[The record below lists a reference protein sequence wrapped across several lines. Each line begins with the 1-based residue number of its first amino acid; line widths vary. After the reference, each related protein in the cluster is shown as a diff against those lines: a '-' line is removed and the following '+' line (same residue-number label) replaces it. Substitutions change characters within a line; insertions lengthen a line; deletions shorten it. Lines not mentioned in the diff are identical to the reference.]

1 MATATETARRE
12 AQRNR
17 LLLKCENINTSD
29 AISSTFK
36 QAAVNALMQNEVG
49 LEASA
54 GEIEEEMR
62 SMLPK
67 FGEIFVEN
75 FCGKPSY
82 PILMLKRTADFYG
95 CFKLPLEILET
106 LDDAMKAN
114 SEGML
119 YVWLSYLLHPAGDMV
134 DIALD
139 MYWATQFF
147 PSHEVS
153 ERSSKPAR
161 LMNVQTPQKT
171 SLQVSSP
178 TGASSL
184 PAQPIIVPTTDI
196 DLL

>member
-1 MATATETARRE
+1 LSIIRIHDRLCSDVSRMATATETAKCE
-12 AQRNR
+12 AQRER
-17 LLLKCENINTSD
+17 LLLNFECLDRSD
-29 AISSTFK
+29 AISSTIK
-36 QAAVNALMQNEVG
+36 EAAFNALMKNEVG
-49 LEASA
+49 LEAPA
-54 GEIEEEMR
+54 GEIEEAMR

-67 FGEIFVEN
+67 FGEIFVENFEIFVEN

-147 PSHEVS
+147 PS
-153 ERSSKPAR
+153 
-161 LMNVQTPQKT
+161 
-171 SLQVSSP
+171 
-178 TGASSL
+178 
-184 PAQPIIVPTTDI
+184 
-196 DLL
+196 